1 VEVFLPV
8 VEDNM
13 LVAWSPREFDQD
25 IVKISR
31 PDDWKQSLDPKKYFV
46 KFCGT

>member
-1 VEVFLPV
+1 VEVFHPV

-31 PDDWKQSLDPKKYFV
+31 PNDWKQSPDPKKYFV
-46 KFCGT
+46 KFRGT